1 MIKYGID
8 VSEHQGKIIWK
19 NVKSDFAVIRA
30 GYGRDIS
37 QKDKF
42 FEENYNGCKEN
53 NIPCGAYWYS
63 YAVTADEA
71 GKEAAVCL
79 ETLKGKVFEYP
90 IFFDI
95 EEPRQLAL
103 GRKVC
108 TEIAKAFLEKI
119 EKAGCWAG
127 IYSSKSY
134 LETYIDESLR
144 KRYAVWVAHYG
155 VSKTSYSGQFGI
167 WQKSNKG
174 SIRGIGGN
182 VDLNECYIDY
192 PSLMK
197 DAGLNGYSKPATG
210 KKIKHTKGEKITLA
224 SDTVYASST
233 AKKGI
238 VKSGTFYLYDAV
250 EVQGRYRITTLPEY
264 CGRNP
269 VGKYVTGWVEL

>member
-134 LETYIDESLR
+134 LETYIDESQ
-144 KRYAVWVAHYG
+144 YG
-155 VSKTSYSGQFGI
+155 
-167 WQKSNKG
+167 
-174 SIRGIGGN
+174 
-182 VDLNECYIDY
+182 
-192 PSLMK
+192 
-197 DAGLNGYSKPATG
+197 
-210 KKIKHTKGEKITLA
+210 
-224 SDTVYASST
+224 
-233 AKKGI
+233 
-238 VKSGTFYLYDAV
+238 
-250 EVQGRYRITTLPEY
+250 
-264 CGRNP
+264 
-269 VGKYVTGWVEL
+269 